1 MSGILPALSMAD
13 ISINVRDPRGNR
25 DFLILSHALNDYKT
39 HLNDG
44 TYWLT
49 LEKRCL
55 SLIHEI
61 GYDLQTGVWLCL
73 IETNIHGWDGLA
85 HSSLL
90 FAKFLAREKPSCWPS
105 MDAGNMRSQ
114 IIEWYSNNVILATA
128 KLDSNDLSIH
138 SCTAMIESLRILLQ
152 QQIVLQSGKC
162 FEFKLLLRSLELKEN
177 KSYTSSFDVK
187 IKNIR
192 KGKSDVYKI
201 KNEQH
206 GPLFKINKRKGIFSF
221 TIPFIVGAAIVQ
233 GVYFIKKPEVAWGLE
248 KLIPGNAVSSYILD
262 GWACNNNNYNNDSWA
277 KLKGELDDFENR
289 ITDIERKGGYL
300 TISEIKTIIHQMQ
313 IDILKSE
320 PTVLTQIEY
329 IQSKIAKGE
338 RPDLVELRIAE
349 DNIKSLNCQLAR
361 IHANLSY

>member
-1 MSGILPALSMAD
+1 MSGILHTLSMD
-13 ISINVRDPRGNR
+13 DMNINVRDPRGNS
-25 DFLILSHALNDYKT
+25 DFLILSHALNDYKD

-90 FAKFLAREKPSCWPS
+90 FAKFLAREKPYCWPS
-105 MDAGNMRSQ
+105 MDSGYMRSQ
-114 IIEWYSNNVILATA
+114 IIEWYGNNVIPATA
-128 KLDSNDLSIH
+128 KLGSNDLSIH
-138 SCTAMIESLRILLQ
+138 SCTTMIESLRILLQ

-162 FEFKLLLRSLELKEN
+162 FELKFLLRSLELKGN
-177 KSYTSSFDVK
+177 KTCSSSFDVK
-187 IKNIR
+187 IKNT
-192 KGKSDVYKI
+192 KGDEADVCMN

-206 GPLFKINKRKGIFSF
+206 RLCFKKNKRNRFFSF
-221 TIPFIVGAAIVQ
+221 AIPFIVGAAIIQ
-233 GVYFIKKPEVAWGLE
+233 GVYFIKKPEVAWLLE
-248 KLIPGNAVSSYILD
+248 KMIPGNAISSYVLN
-262 GWACNNNNYNNDSWA
+262 GLGCNNNYNNDSWA
-277 KLKGELDDFENR
+277 KLKGKIDGFEDR
-289 ITDIERKGGYL
+289 INDIERKGGYL

-313 IDILKSE
+313 IDMLKTE
-320 PTVLTQIEY
+320 PTVLTQIES
-329 IQSKIAKGE
+329 IQNKIAKGE
-338 RPDLVELRIAE
+338 RPDLVDLKVVE

-361 IHANLSY
+361 IHADLLY

>member
-1 MSGILPALSMAD
+1 MAD
-13 ISINVRDPRGNR
+13 ISINVRDPRENR

-105 MDAGNMRSQ
+105 MDAGSMRFQ
-114 IIEWYSNNVILATA
+114 IIEWYSNNVIPATA
-128 KLDSNDLSIH
+128 KLDSNDLGIH
-138 SCTAMIESLRILLQ
+138 SRSAMIESLRILLQ

-162 FEFKLLLRSLELKEN
+162 LEFKLLLRSLELKEN
-177 KSYTSSFDVK
+177 KYCTSSFDVK
-187 IKNIR
+187 IKSER
-192 KGKSDVYKI
+192 KDKSDIY

-206 GPLFKINKRKGIFSF
+206 GPLFKINKRQGLFSF

-233 GVYFIKKPEVAWGLE
+233 CVYFIKKPEVAWGLE
-248 KLIPGNAVSSYILD
+248 KLIPGNAISSYILD
-262 GWACNNNNYNNDSWA
+262 GWACNNNYNNDSWA
-277 KLKGELDDFENR
+277 KLKGKLDNFESR
-289 ITDIERKGGYL
+289 INDIERKGGYL

-313 IDILKSE
+313 IDILKSG

-338 RPDLVELRIAE
+338 RPDLVELRVAE

-361 IHANLSY
+361 IHSDLSY